1 MNSTLAGVSGNF
13 WLCGTSRT
21 NKYLL
26 FCGFM
31 YFKFYVKIL
40 GDRMFVVGSFQTH
53 MRTRIQDQ
61 DLLGTAL
68 LRDLRMV
75 QVCSSRL

>member
-1 MNSTLAGVSGNF
+1 MNSKQLLLVSVV
-13 WLCGTSRT
+13 TSGCVVLPEQI
-21 NKYLL
+21 NIYS
-26 FCGFM
+26 M
-31 YFKFYVKIL
+31 YFKFYVRIL
-40 GDRMFVVGSFQTH
+40 GDRMFVVGSFQTR

-61 DLLGTAL
+61 DLLRTAL